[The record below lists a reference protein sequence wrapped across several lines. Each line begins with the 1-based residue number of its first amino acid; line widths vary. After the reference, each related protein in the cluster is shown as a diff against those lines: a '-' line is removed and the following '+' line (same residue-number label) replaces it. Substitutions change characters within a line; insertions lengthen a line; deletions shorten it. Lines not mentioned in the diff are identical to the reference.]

1 MICLH
6 LVWAC
11 SRGDSLYLNGTDLRV
26 KVLPYAGV
34 KVPYDLN
41 HKGHNKHKR
50 KALLCA
56 LCGSLLFRAFCDS
69 LLGAD
74 GFVQRVQPHF
84 TRHFFRLLSR
94 RRIKAAIYQVFL
106 RQFVEEATG
115 HGIDDFTKLL
125 ALASQGHG

>member
-41 HKGHNKHKR
+41 HKGHNKHKG
-50 KALLCA
+50 KEK
-56 LCGSLLFRAFCDS
+56 LF
-69 LLGAD
+69 
-74 GFVQRVQPHF
+74 FVLFVAP
-84 TRHFFRLLSR
+84 FFSEP
-94 RRIKAAIYQVFL
+94 
-106 RQFVEEATG
+106 FVT
-115 HGIDDFTKLL
+115 
-125 ALASQGHG
+125 AS